1 MKRLYFTAICIAI
14 VLVTF
19 ALTSCRTV
27 KFKVPEIKSEE
38 LPKDTVVIRPIILD
52 RESKFTESDPF
63 LLVGAT
69 LTGKIL
75 EIEVEY
81 SGGCGGDTWTLAWTG
96 MLMKSLPPKA
106 NIYLHLKDEDACRTQ
121 VRKKLQF
128 DISSIYSK
136 EVVLLLKDFR
146 GELTYKPE

>member
-1 MKRLYFTAICIAI
+1 MKRLYFAAALFAIILVAFAI
-14 VLVTF
+14 
-19 ALTSCRTV
+19 TSCKTV
-27 KFKVPEIKSEE
+27 KNNTTYEGRNKAK
-38 LPKDTVVIRPIILD
+38 KDSILINPILLD
-52 RESKFTESDPF
+52 TGNAFTESDPF

-81 SGGCGGDTWTLAWTG
+81 SGGCGGDTWTLAWNG

-146 GELTYKPE
+146 GDLSYKP